1 MGIPSRQ
8 GLEHEVGE
16 RFVDAARGG
25 DGFAEWGAVGQLS
38 WGSWGAPRGCRGEA
52 PPCHCMALGAVGFCP
67 AVWDLSELLMAV
79 REKWEK
85 SSFGRDVRAFYTPSY
100 NPPQGLFHVSM
111 PGAVAAPAPAL
122 RLGACRGCCSAG
134 KGAPSF
140 ALPPWPFGDFWW
152 PCPNP
157 TAPCHKGH
165 RGLLVFFLAGSPA
178 PSPQEEATLESSVS
192 PVLVVEG
199 NQFFAWVLMSLSP

>member
-1 MGIPSRQ
+1 
-8 GLEHEVGE
+8 
-16 RFVDAARGG
+16 
-25 DGFAEWGAVGQLS
+25 
-38 WGSWGAPRGCRGEA
+38 
-52 PPCHCMALGAVGFCP
+52 MALGAVGFCS
-67 AVWDLSELLMAV
+67 ALWDLSELLVAV

-100 NPPQGLFHVSM
+100 NPPQGLFHFSM

-134 KGAPSF
+134 NGAPSF

-165 RGLLVFFLAGSPA
+165 RGLLVFFLGGSPA

-199 NQFFAWVLMSLSP
+199 NQFFAWVLMSPSP